1 MANKEDAEDIVQE
14 LFINVWDKGKDD
26 MPEEEFAAYMTTSV
40 KNRSISF
47 LRQKQENTV
56 SLEDHPSVSAQI
68 AEETHSP
75 EREELPLE
83 EHLRIA
89 LTTLPPKCKEIFLMA
104 KLKGMK
110 YREIAQDLNLS
121 EKTIENQMTKA
132 IKLLRLYLAAN
143 RQALMALL
151 ITIILSILRIK

>member
-1 MANKEDAEDIVQE
+1 
-14 LFINVWDKGKDD
+14 
-26 MPEEEFAAYMTTSV
+26 
-40 KNRSISF
+40 
-47 LRQKQENTV
+47 
-56 SLEDHPSVSAQI
+56 
-68 AEETHSP
+68 
-75 EREELPLE
+75 
-83 EHLRIA
+83 
-89 LTTLPPKCKEIFLMA
+89 MA

>member
-1 MANKEDAEDIVQE
+1 
-14 LFINVWDKGKDD
+14 
-26 MPEEEFAAYMTTSV
+26 
-40 KNRSISF
+40 
-47 LRQKQENTV
+47 
-56 SLEDHPSVSAQI
+56 
-68 AEETHSP
+68 
-75 EREELPLE
+75 
-83 EHLRIA
+83 
-89 LTTLPPKCKEIFLMA
+89 MA

-143 RQALMALL
+143 RQALMAIL

>member
-1 MANKEDAEDIVQE
+1 
-14 LFINVWDKGKDD
+14 

-75 EREELPLE
+75 EREGLPLE
-83 EHLRIA
+83 KHLRIA

-110 YREIAQDLNLS
+110 YREIAAVTGQPLRTVQSRVRKAL
-121 EKTIENQMTKA
+121 KTLREG
-132 IKLLRLYLAAN
+132 KL
-143 RQALMALL
+143 
-151 ITIILSILRIK
+151 

>member
-40 KNRSISF
+40 KNRISF

-75 EREELPLE
+75 EREGLPLE

>member
-1 MANKEDAEDIVQE
+1 
-14 LFINVWDKGKDD
+14 
-26 MPEEEFAAYMTTSV
+26 
-40 KNRSISF
+40 
-47 LRQKQENTV
+47 
-56 SLEDHPSVSAQI
+56 
-68 AEETHSP
+68 
-75 EREELPLE
+75 
-83 EHLRIA
+83 
-89 LTTLPPKCKEIFLMA
+89 MA

-151 ITIILSILRIK
+151 TPLFYQSSESNKDEPSRRYRRSAGQVLRQ